1 MKITVNTKE
10 LGIIW
15 IFQHDSINMP
25 LLLNGITTNFE
36 DLAIT
41 TKYKK
46 WKEKT
51 LGREN
56 EV

>member
-15 IFQHDSINMP
+15 IFRHDSINMP

-36 DLAIT
+36 EDLAVTI
-41 TKYKK
+41 KYKK
-46 WKEKT
+46 
-51 LGREN
+51 
-56 EV
+56 